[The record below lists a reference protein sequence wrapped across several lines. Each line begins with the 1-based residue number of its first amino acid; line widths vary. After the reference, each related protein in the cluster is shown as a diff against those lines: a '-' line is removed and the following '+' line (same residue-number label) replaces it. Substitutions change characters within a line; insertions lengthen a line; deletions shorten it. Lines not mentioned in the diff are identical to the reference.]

1 MTDPDDHLGWPDS
14 LEDLIEGLTT
24 FERVVVLSETSSTQ
38 DAARRDYLGSG
49 SVFVAGR
56 QTAGRG
62 RQGRN
67 WADDLGKGVAMT
79 LVVPWEDSEYLCARA
94 AIAVARALVPRLE
107 EARIHAGVKWPND
120 VVMFAQGMRKIAGI
134 LVEGHEE
141 SALVGIGVNVHD
153 REWPMELATT
163 ASSLEAAGLS
173 LTRLDVVEQIL
184 IEWEAVHSMSRSELQ
199 QAYARHDMLTG
210 SVATI
215 QENQTR
221 FSGTVRGV
229 DPFSGIELD
238 TTSGLKRIDP
248 QLAQVID
255 WHLPDGLQMD
265 PERGR

>member
-1 MTDPDDHLGWPDS
+1 MKQPTDHLAWPDR
-14 LEDLIEGLTT
+14 LEDLVEGLGA

-38 DAARRDYLGSG
+38 DAARRDHRGPG

-62 RQGRN
+62 RQGRK
-67 WADDLGKGVAMT
+67 WADDLGRGVAMT
-79 LVVPWEDSEYLCARA
+79 LVVPLEGSEYLCARA

-107 EARIHAGVKWPND
+107 QARIHAGVKWPND

-134 LVEGHEE
+134 LVEGHED

-153 REWPMELATT
+153 RDWPAELAAT
-163 ASSLEAAGLS
+163 AGSLEAVGLT

-184 IEWEAVHSMSRSELQ
+184 VEWDAVHSMSRTQLKE
-199 QAYARHDMLTG
+199 AYARHDMLTG

-215 QENQTR
+215 QENQAR
-221 FSGTVRGV
+221 FSGTVRCV

-238 TTSGLKRIDP
+238 TTEGLKRIDP
-248 QLAQVID
+248 QLAHVID